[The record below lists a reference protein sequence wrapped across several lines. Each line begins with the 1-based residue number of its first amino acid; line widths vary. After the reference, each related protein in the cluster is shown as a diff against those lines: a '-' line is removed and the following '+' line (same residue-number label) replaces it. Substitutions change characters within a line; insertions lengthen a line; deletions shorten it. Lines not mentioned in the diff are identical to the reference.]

1 MIRISW
7 AWTPVIVIGLAAVAN
22 AGIIIAGLRVR
33 PEAVEDRPWLAS
45 VGFDARKAAEA
56 RFAAGGMRLTAEAE
70 AGGIRVR
77 LEAPALVNARLALY
91 RPDERGLDHVVA
103 WPDPTQPLRLALPR
117 AGVWHVRLTATAADG
132 QVETELHVGK
142 QLSFF

>member
-7 AWTPVIVIGLAAVAN
+7 AWTPVIAIGMAAIAN

-45 VGFDARKAAEA
+45 VAFDARKAAEA
-56 RFAAGGMRLTAEAE
+56 RFAAGGMRLTAEA
-70 AGGIRVR
+70 ADGGIRMR
-77 LEAPALVNARLALY
+77 IEAPALVDARLAFY

-103 WPDPTQPLRLALPR
+103 WPDPTQPLTLALPR
-117 AGVWHVRLTATAADG
+117 AGMWRVRFTATATDG
-132 QVETELHVGK
+132 PVETELVTERR
-142 QLSFF
+142 